1 MSADV
6 TALKRGKG
14 GNSFPLH
21 SFKNEK
27 TKTRRETINRA
38 KVAKKKVQEK
48 ALIRCCGYFA
58 PRDLYIYMTLE
69 YNKIIEMQYF
79 M

>member
-14 GNSFPLH
+14 ENSFPLH

-27 TKTRRETINRA
+27 TKTRRETIRRV
-38 KVAKKKVQEK
+38 KVAKKKS
-48 ALIRCCGYFA
+48 
-58 PRDLYIYMTLE
+58 PRKGVDTVLRVFRAKRFIYLHDSR
-69 YNKIIEMQYF
+69 I
-79 M
+79 

>member
-27 TKTRRETINRA
+27 TKTRRETIRRVKVTKKSPRKGVDTVLRVFRA
-38 KVAKKKVQEK
+38 K
-48 ALIRCCGYFA
+48 RF
-58 PRDLYIYMTLE
+58 IYLHDSR

>member
-27 TKTRRETINRA
+27 TKTRRETIRRV
-38 KVAKKKVQEK
+38 KVATKSLRKGVDTVLRVFCAKRFIY
-48 ALIRCCGYFA
+48 LHDSRC
-58 PRDLYIYMTLE
+58 D
-69 YNKIIEMQYF
+69 KIIEMQYF